1 MRRTSLAIAF
11 ASAVI
16 SAWLDDDEFG
26 LQVRADV
33 INIPQKVK
41 VLVKKI
47 LV

>member
-16 SAWLDDDEFG
+16 SAWLDDEFG
-26 LQVRADV
+26 LQVRVDV

-47 LV
+47 VV